1 MKYHNMFPQL
11 RSSVGVDPVS
21 VVSDINIDSRE
32 IRGTSNTPG
41 HQTHH
46 CPSPRLS
53 LTNER
58 RPSISSAGVLPNLS
72 PSTDLTG
79 VQLEP
84 VSYSGLLGVES
95 NLQLSLA
102 LSGRDEREIHLLG
115 DELELAVHLV
125 LPPASHV
132 APHTCPVTEQE
143 VELIVTG
150 GETGGVHVGM
160 VEADVSVHVEDG
172 EVVVQ
177 PGETHVGVLEDP
189 GDGVLLMS
197 LRLGSIE
204 ACGVPLTNSDLQQI
218 CLLDVLQLVSGGED
232 LPGGGVVVVAEVVR
246 DDGAGPDEVVVLVEE
261 DAGPGE
267 LSRGGLTVL
276 EAGDGARVGPGAALL
291 GSVHWGLSAALGPGT
306 VAVTVELAVSVG
318 CQGGDTAGVPLEG

>member
-11 RSSVGVDPVS
+11 RSSVGVDPVPE
-21 VVSDINIDSRE
+21 VRDPHINSRCL
-32 IRGTSNTPG
+32 RSTTDPPG
-41 HQTHH
+41 HQTRHG
-46 CPSPRLS
+46 PSPRLS
-53 LTNER
+53 LTDQR
-58 RPSISSAGVLPNLS
+58 RSSISSAGVLPNLS

-84 VSYSGLLGVES
+84 VSNSGLLGVES

-102 LSGRDEREIHLLG
+102 LSGRDEREIHLLW

-132 APHTCPVTEQE
+132 APHAGPVTEQE
-143 VELIVTG
+143 VELVVTG
-150 GETGGVHVGM
+150 GQAGGVHVGM
-160 VEADVSVHVEDG
+160 VEADVPVHVQDS

-177 PGETHVGVLEDP
+177 PGEAHLGVLEDP
-189 GDGVLLMS
+189 GDGVLLVS
-197 LRLGSIE
+197 LGLGSIE

-218 CLLDVLQLVSGGED
+218 CLLDVLQLVSGGEN

-246 DDGAGPDEVVVLVEE
+246 DDGAGADEVVVLVEE

-267 LSRGGLTVL
+267 LSRRGLTVL
-276 EAGDGARVGPGAALL
+276 EAGDGAGVGPGAALL
-291 GSVHWGLSAALGPGT
+291 GSVHGGLRAALGPGA
-306 VAVTVELAVSVG
+306 VAGVELAVSG
-318 CQGGDTAGVPLEG
+318 GGQGRDTARVPLEG